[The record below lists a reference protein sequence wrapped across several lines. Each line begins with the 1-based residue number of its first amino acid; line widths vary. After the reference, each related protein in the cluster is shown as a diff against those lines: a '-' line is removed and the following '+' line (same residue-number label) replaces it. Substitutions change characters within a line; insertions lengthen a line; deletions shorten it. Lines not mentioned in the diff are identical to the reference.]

1 MSLSIHI
8 EQWLSSP
15 IEHVKYLNNSQFG
28 LYHPLYFTFGAYF
41 IVAVFRGLV
50 ALIDRLFRGIE

>member
-1 MSLSIHI
+1 LSLGIHI
-8 EQWLSSP
+8 EQWLSGP
-15 IEHVKYLNNSQFG
+15 IEHVKYLNNSQFV
-28 LYHPLYFTFGAYF
+28 LYHSLYFTFGAYF

>member
-1 MSLSIHI
+1 M

-15 IEHVKYLNNSQFG
+15 IEHVKYLNNSQFV
-28 LYHPLYFTFGAYF
+28 LYHSLYFTFGAYF